1 MKKTILIGV
10 AASLAALFVAGCGR
24 GGGGGLAMVNGESI
38 SAEDFNKYLETKD
51 TVTVMTPSGP
61 AEARVAG
68 SLAFQALKDLVAR
81 KILMQLA
88 KDEGVAPAEA
98 DVLAELELRK
108 KLNPNYIKQV
118 TAGGMSIQRL
128 KEDIAVGLAREKLL
142 SKGITITKDEVDK
155 YIATNKEAFMEPA
168 RADMQW
174 IFVKTEAAKSAVDK
188 ELATGQPF
196 SSVAQRL
203 SEFPNARQDQGR
215 FPQAVI
221 RDMPQELQDLVSK
234 TPELKVSE
242 WLKLSDGWA
251 KFSIQKKTPA
261 KAINM
266 DESRK
271 LLVQRQLA
279 QERGGQA
286 VDLNKR
292 ISDKLKSSEIKV
304 EDPSLKEPWE
314 RAMEELKKA
323 SGADVPKGSG
333 TPAPGAGG

>member
-38 SAEDFNKYLETKD
+38 SAEDFNKYLETKP
-51 TVTVMTPSGP
+51 TVTVMTDTGP
-61 AEARVAG
+61 VEARVAG

-81 KILMQLA
+81 KILVQLA
-88 KDEGVAPAEA
+88 KDEGVAPTEA

-118 TAGGMSIQRL
+118 TAAGTSIQRL
-128 KEDIAVGLAREKLL
+128 KEDIGIELASERLE
-142 SKGITITKDEVDK
+142 SKGITVTKEEVDK
-155 YIATNKEAFMEPA
+155 YIATNKDEFMEAA

-215 FPQAVI
+215 FPQPVI
-221 RDMPQELQDLVSK
+221 NNMPPELQTLVNK
-234 TPELKVSE
+234 TEELKVTE

-261 KAINM
+261 KPINM
-266 DESRK
+266 DETRK
-271 LLVQRQLA
+271 LFLQRKLA
-279 QERGGQA
+279 RERGKQA

-323 SGADVPKGSG
+323 TGADVPKGSG
-333 TPAPGAGG
+333 APTPEAGG